1 MSILQRGRN
10 NNILFALAR
19 SVRTKSSPLEVGST
33 EAFVGPPDPISNI
46 RPILR
51 ANLTELGLQRAHP
64 YSLSEFSRQEV
75 IGYSA
80 SALHERHI
88 EAFNHSFWT
97 DVGHL
102 GAWIN
107 VNQLNYDLLQV
118 NTRFNAARQ
127 KILDSHPPV
136 GLGKDAAARD
146 TALEADLAT
155 FYRSWLAEEDAR
167 FRAYILR
174 YYVEQIRGI
183 WLVFRSYWSG

>member
-1 MSILQRGRN
+1 MSILQRNKNRSIISG
-10 NNILFALAR
+10 FARFL
-19 SVRTKSSPLEVGST
+19 RTKTLSSELGNT
-33 EAFVGPPDPISNI
+33 EAFVGPPDAISNI

-75 IGYSA
+75 VGYSA
-80 SALHERHI
+80 FALHERHI

-97 DVGHL
+97 D
-102 GAWIN
+102 
-107 VNQLNYDLLQV
+107 V

-136 GLGKDAAARD
+136 GPGKDIASRD
-146 TALEADLAT
+146 AALEADLAA